1 MNKVKAAPKPLK
13 NPVELIA
20 RKTGDWWQDERRKWC
35 AYCGR
40 QMRHRKG
47 PSPAATGA
55 TRDHVLPRAHD
66 GGFVTVPSC
75 RECNQA
81 KGKLSLP
88 EFLGSDFFS
97 KARAVRRP
105 TQWPLRDLWLALA
118 MEAVMQARHHSR
130 SWPVMEKTGAL
141 RKDE

>member
-66 GGFVTVPSC
+66 GGFVT
-75 RECNQA
+75 
-81 KGKLSLP
+81 
-88 EFLGSDFFS
+88 
-97 KARAVRRP
+97 
-105 TQWPLRDLWLALA
+105 
-118 MEAVMQARHHSR
+118 ARHHSR